1 MVWSVKRIF
10 LVLALSGRVSPRN
23 HLLWEIDWPTFQSTD
38 GGSVP
43 AGRELAPLQCIKDS
57 SPPPIPLAPG
67 LRRVS
72 FMGDR
77 ALLSVPEL
85 LDCMPLRKDH
95 LCPCRVLSSYCL
107 VWRWSYNIS
116 ESGTAMRSTA
126 CTARGSAYM
135 LVLGSPRLA
144 SSGNWLGHQPPPMEM
159 AAV

>member
-1 MVWSVKRIF
+1 
-10 LVLALSGRVSPRN
+10 
-23 HLLWEIDWPTFQSTD
+23 
-38 GGSVP
+38 
-43 AGRELAPLQCIKDS
+43 
-57 SPPPIPLAPG
+57 
-67 LRRVS
+67 
-72 FMGDR
+72 MGDR

-135 LVLGSPRLA
+135 LVLGSPRLFRKLARTSA
-144 SSGNWLGHQPPPMEM
+144 SSYGNGCCLEGGKGKGCRGGRQLLGCCHHYEAPGSFLGS
-159 AAV
+159 AAVLEQSLSELRLTAQVVLNTLQT